1 MKGASV
7 EVPVV
12 AGASRGVRPEA
23 EVEAGAKVT
32 LEMAVLI
39 RRNVP
44 DLNHQTECQVE
55 VEAGK
60 FYQHD

>member
-1 MKGASV
+1 MLVKGASA
-7 EVPVV
+7 EVPVE
-12 AGASRGVRPEA
+12 AGASRGVRPEV
-23 EVEAGAKVT
+23 EVGAGAKVT

-44 DLNHQTECQVE
+44 DLNHRTECQVG

-60 FYQHD
+60 VY